1 MTAAK
6 FALRTSMARLI
17 PTPTAS
23 FQTPDASSLTS
34 GSELVAAAR
43 LARAVA
49 RCPRQLAIAGLVGV
63 AVWVH
68 GAGVAAAGGC
78 VGDIDANGEVGGA
91 DLATLLSAWG
101 GTDPAAD
108 LDGSGLIDA
117 ADLTVLLGAWGPCPA
132 TTPISTE
139 LASIQAAVAP
149 YAIHV
154 NSFNLGSNV
163 QFAVHPLKFP
173 DYAGDLVDVYLVA
186 NRSSAE
192 WAASSTLSDVRGGP
206 QTVNLPANPTT
217 PNILVTMTGVTAG
230 DALSPGRG
238 FDLVVDANRDGVLG
252 DGDLIDGAGDEPGFW
267 YVVDLAAAGPLA
279 VTQIASYDVNDPD
292 ILDSMELERIYY
304 PTSIASLDPR
314 PLVVISHGNGHNY
327 AWYDY
332 LGNHLASWGYVVMS
346 HQNDTVPG
354 IETASTTTLEH
365 TESFLAQL
373 ATIGGGVLNG
383 RVDGDAIVWIGHS
396 RGGEGIARGYDR
408 LFDGTFTSPNY
419 QIGDIRLL
427 ISIAPTDFLGSASAN
442 PHGVPFMLMYG
453 SADGDVCGCPDSDIG
468 NSFNILERAEGL
480 RQSTYV
486 HGADHNDFNCCGF
499 NDFAG
504 PTGTAIGNAEAQ
516 DVMKAASLAMIRRV
530 VENDPSAEEYLW
542 RQYESL
548 RPISVAAS
556 TTVINEWNAAPADR
570 IVLDNFQTNT
580 ATTVSSSGGAVTLV
594 GVANEVEGLQN
605 DNNTA
610 FTWAT
615 TDAMNGATRG
625 RTTDL
630 TRAFVFNWTIAS
642 SITWTVPADRRDFT
656 QGKFLSMRA
665 AQGTRH
671 PQTTAVIGDLTF
683 TVTLLD
689 ELGEQTSLQ
698 ISAVGGGVEEPYQRT
713 GFGTGTGWQNAM
725 ETIRLP
731 LSAFVSGGSAID
743 LTRIESVL
751 VQFGGTSGSAQ
762 GRLVID
768 DLQIEKN

>member
-1 MTAAK
+1 HRSLQFREFSMDRLPTPSTHFLQNPNTLETAPNGKLARGGLLLRAAK
-6 FALRTSMARLI
+6 RSCGRHALAC
-17 PTPTAS
+17 
-23 FQTPDASSLTS
+23 
-34 GSELVAAAR
+34 
-43 LARAVA
+43 AVA
-49 RCPRQLAIAGLVGV
+49 LVTLV
-63 AVWVH
+63 P
-68 GAGVAAAGGC
+68 GARPATAGGC
-78 VGDIDANGEVGGA
+78 VGDVDSNGEVGGA
-91 DLATLLSAWG
+91 DLAALLSAWG
-101 GTDPAAD
+101 GTDAGAD
-108 LDGSGLIDA
+108 LDGSGLVDA

-132 TTPISTE
+132 AAPIATE
-139 LASIQAAVAP
+139 LASVQAIVAP
-149 YAIHV
+149 YAIYL
-154 NSFNLGSNV
+154 NSFNLGSTVNV
-163 QFAVHPLKFP
+163 AVDPLKFP
-173 DYAGDLVDVYLVA
+173 TLAGDVVDVYVVA
-186 NRSSAE
+186 NRTAAEWSVSSAL
-192 WAASSTLSDVRGGP
+192 TDVRGVP
-206 QTVNLPANPTT
+206 QVVTLAANPTT
-217 PNILVTMTGVTAG
+217 PNIALTMTGVTAG
-230 DALSPGRG
+230 DGLSPGRG
-238 FDLVVDANRDGVLG
+238 FDLVIDANRDGVLS

-304 PTSIASLDPR
+304 PTSIASLAPR

-327 AWYDY
+327 TWYDY

-383 RVDGDAIVWIGHS
+383 RVDGDRIVWIGHS

-408 LFDGTFTSPNY
+408 LFDGAFTSPTY

-427 ISIAPTDFLGSASAN
+427 ISIAPTDFLGTSSAN

-468 NSFNILERAEGL
+468 DSFNILERAEGL

-530 VENDPSAEEYLW
+530 VENDASAEEYLW

-580 ATTVSSSGGAVTLV
+580 TTTVSSSGGAVTLV

-605 DNNTA
+605 DNNTT

-625 RTTDL
+625 RTTDT

-671 PQTTAVIGDLTF
+671 PQTIAVLGDLTF
-683 TVTLLD
+683 TVTLID
-689 ELGEQTSLQ
+689 ELGEETSLQ

-731 LSAFVSGGSAID
+731 LSAFTSGGSAID

-768 DLQIEKN
+768 DLQIEKR

>member
-1 MTAAK
+1 VT
-6 FALRTSMARLI
+6 
-17 PTPTAS
+17 
-23 FQTPDASSLTS
+23 
-34 GSELVAAAR
+34 VN
-43 LARAVA
+43 LAV
-49 RCPRQLAIAGLVGV
+49 
-63 AVWVH
+63 
-68 GAGVAAAGGC
+68 
-78 VGDIDANGEVGGA
+78 D
-91 DLATLLSAWG
+91 
-101 GTDPAAD
+101 
-108 LDGSGLIDA
+108 
-117 ADLTVLLGAWGPCPA
+117 
-132 TTPISTE
+132 
-139 LASIQAAVAP
+139 
-149 YAIHV
+149 
-154 NSFNLGSNV
+154 
-163 QFAVHPLKFP
+163 PLKFP
-173 DYAGDLVDVYLVA
+173 DLAGDVVDVYVVP
-186 NRSSAE
+186 NRTAAEWSASSAL
-192 WAASSTLSDVRGGP
+192 TDVRGVP
-206 QTVNLPANPTT
+206 QTVALPANPTT
-217 PNILVTMTGVTAG
+217 PNIALTMTGVTG
-230 DALSPGRG
+230 GNGLSPGRG

-279 VTQIASYDVNDPD
+279 VSQIASYDVNDPD
-292 ILDSMELERIYY
+292 ILDTMELERIYY
-304 PTSIASLDPR
+304 PTSIATLGVR

-383 RVDGDAIVWIGHS
+383 RVDGDVIVWIGHS

-427 ISIAPTDFLGSASAN
+427 ISIAPTDFLGTASAN

-453 SADGDVCGCPDSDIG
+453 AADGDVCGCPDSDIAD
-468 NSFNILERAEGL
+468 SFNILERAEGL

-486 HGADHNDFNCCGF
+486 HGDDHNDFNCCGF

-530 VENDPSAEEYLW
+530 VENDSSAEEYLW

-548 RPISVAAS
+548 RPISVAS
-556 TTVINEWNAAPADR
+556 TTTVINEWIAAPADR

-580 ATTVSSSGGAVTLV
+580 STTVSSSGGAVTLV

-610 FTWAT
+610 FTWVT
-615 TDAMNGATRG
+615 TDPMNGATRG

-671 PQTTAVIGDLTF
+671 PQTIASLGDLTY
-683 TVTLLD
+683 TVTLID
-689 ELGEQTSLQ
+689 ELGEETSLQ
-698 ISAVGGGVEEPYQRT
+698 ISALGGGVEEPYQRT

-731 LSAFVSGGSAID
+731 LSAFTSGGSAID
-743 LTRIESVL
+743 LTRIASVL

-768 DLQIEKN
+768 DLQIEKK

>member
-192 WAASSTLSDVRGGP
+192 WAASSTLSDVRGEP

-217 PNILVTMTGVTAG
+217 PNILLTMTGVTAG
-230 DALSPGRG
+230 DVLSPGRG

-530 VENDPSAEEYLW
+530 VENDASAEEYLW

>member
-1 MTAAK
+1 
-6 FALRTSMARLI
+6 MARLI

>member
-192 WAASSTLSDVRGGP
+192 WAASSTLSDVRGEP

-217 PNILVTMTGVTAG
+217 PNILLTMTGVTAG

-731 LSAFVSGGSAID
+731 LSAFASGGSAID
-743 LTRIESVL
+743 LTRIASVL

>member
-1 MTAAK
+1 MDRFPTPSTRSLKSPKTRETAPSGKLAQGGLPPRAAK
-6 FALRTSMARLI
+6 RLGRGRAL
-17 PTPTAS
+17 
-23 FQTPDASSLTS
+23 
-34 GSELVAAAR
+34 VC
-43 LARAVA
+43 AVA
-49 RCPRQLAIAGLVGV
+49 LATFVP
-63 AVWVH
+63 
-68 GAGVAAAGGC
+68 GARFATAGGC
-78 VGDIDANGEVGGA
+78 LGDVDSNGEVGGT
-91 DLATLLSAWG
+91 DLAALLSAWG

-108 LDGSGLIDA
+108 IDGSGLVDA

-132 TTPISTE
+132 TAPIATE
-139 LASIQAAVAP
+139 LASIQATVAP
-149 YAIHV
+149 YAIYLD
-154 NSFNLGSNV
+154 SFNVGATVNL
-163 QFAVHPLKFP
+163 AVDPLKFP
-173 DYAGDLVDVYLVA
+173 DLAGDVVDVYVVP
-186 NRSSAE
+186 NRTAAEWSASSAL
-192 WAASSTLSDVRGGP
+192 TDVRGVP
-206 QTVNLPANPTT
+206 QTIALAANPTT
-217 PNILVTMTGVTAG
+217 PNIALTMTGVTG
-230 DALSPGRG
+230 GNGLSPGRG

-279 VTQIASYDVNDPD
+279 VSQIASYDVNDPD
-292 ILDSMELERIYY
+292 ILDTMELERIYY
-304 PTSIASLDPR
+304 PTSIATLGVR

-332 LGNHLASWGYVVMS
+332 LGSHLASWGYVVMS

-383 RVDGDAIVWIGHS
+383 RVDGDVIVWIGHS

-427 ISIAPTDFLGSASAN
+427 ISIAPTDFLGTASAN

-468 NSFNILERAEGL
+468 DSFNILERAEGL

-530 VENDPSAEEYLW
+530 VENDSSAEEYLW

-548 RPISVAAS
+548 RPISVAS
-556 TTVINEWNAAPADR
+556 TTTVINEWIAAPENR

-580 ATTVSSSGGAVTLV
+580 STTVSSSGGAVTLV
-594 GVANEVEGLQN
+594 GVANEAEGLQN

-610 FTWAT
+610 FTWVT
-615 TDAMNGATRG
+615 TDPMNGATRG

-630 TRAFVFNWTIAS
+630 TRAFVMNWTIAS
-642 SITWTVPADRRDFT
+642 SINWTVPPDRRDFT

-671 PQTTAVIGDLTF
+671 PQTIALLGDLTY
-683 TVTLLD
+683 TVTLID
-689 ELGEQTSLQ
+689 ELGEETSLQ
-698 ISAVGGGVEEPYQRT
+698 ISALGGGVEEPYQRT

-731 LSAFVSGGSAID
+731 LSAFTSSGSALD
-743 LTRIESVL
+743 LTRIASVL

-768 DLQIEKN
+768 DLQIEKK

>member
-192 WAASSTLSDVRGGP
+192 WAASSTLSDVRGEP

-217 PNILVTMTGVTAG
+217 PNILLTMTGVTAG
-230 DALSPGRG
+230 DVLSPGRG

-383 RVDGDAIVWIGHS
+383 RVNGDVIVWIGHS

-419 QIGDIRLL
+419 QIDDIRLL

-530 VENDPSAEEYLW
+530 VENDASAEEYLW

-656 QGKFLSMRA
+656 QGRFLSMRA

-671 PQTTAVIGDLTF
+671 PQTIAVIGDLTF

-731 LSAFVSGGSAID
+731 LSAFASGGSAID

>member
-1 MTAAK
+1 
-6 FALRTSMARLI
+6 
-17 PTPTAS
+17 
-23 FQTPDASSLTS
+23 LTS

-192 WAASSTLSDVRGGP
+192 WAASSTLSDVRGEP

-217 PNILVTMTGVTAG
+217 PNILLTMTGVTAG

-383 RVDGDAIVWIGHS
+383 RVDGDVIVWIGHS

-530 VENDPSAEEYLW
+530 VENDASAEEYLW

-570 IVLDNFQTNT
+570 IVLDNFQTNA

>member
-1 MTAAK
+1 
-6 FALRTSMARLI
+6 MARLI

-217 PNILVTMTGVTAG
+217 PNILLTMTGVTAG

-292 ILDSMELERIYY
+292 ILDSMELERIYF

-383 RVDGDAIVWIGHS
+383 RVDGDVIVWIGHS

-419 QIGDIRLL
+419 QIDDIRLL

-671 PQTTAVIGDLTF
+671 PQTIAVIGDLTF

>member
-1 MTAAK
+1 
-6 FALRTSMARLI
+6 MARLI

-192 WAASSTLSDVRGGP
+192 WAASSTLSDVRGEP

-217 PNILVTMTGVTAG
+217 PNILLTMTGVTAG
-230 DALSPGRG
+230 DVLSPGRG

-383 RVDGDAIVWIGHS
+383 RVNGDVIVWIGHS

-419 QIGDIRLL
+419 QIDDIRLL

-530 VENDPSAEEYLW
+530 VENDASAEEYLW

-656 QGKFLSMRA
+656 QGRFLSMRA

-671 PQTTAVIGDLTF
+671 PQTIAVIGDLTF

-731 LSAFVSGGSAID
+731 LSAFASGGSAID